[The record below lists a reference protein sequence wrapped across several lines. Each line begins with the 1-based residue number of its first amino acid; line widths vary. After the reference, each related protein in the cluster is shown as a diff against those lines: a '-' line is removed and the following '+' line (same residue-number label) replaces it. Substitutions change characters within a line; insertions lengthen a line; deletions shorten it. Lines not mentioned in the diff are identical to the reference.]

1 MSEEKVITIEGLTNW
16 FKENPTIQYSL
27 PWVMNILSHKE
38 ALGKGCK
45 CKHKQKL
52 ANVRTVYLNAVK
64 DIIAKNQNTVAILK
78 KEFDAEKLIFK
89 YEEGDEEILLEVWIW
104 TKSTT
109 TKKWLVKAS
118 S

>member
-89 YEEGDEEILLEVWIW
+89 YEEGDEEILLEV
-104 TKSTT
+104 
-109 TKKWLVKAS
+109 
-118 S
+118 